1 MSDSDI
7 HRRRG
12 SRYRARKRAVSFL
25 FEAEIRDV
33 DVVELA
39 EERRAMGADS
49 QEFHDVAP
57 YTVEIVTGVAE
68 RLGRID
74 DMIAE
79 HLRDWTLDRLPAVDR
94 AILRTGAWE
103 LLFGADDLDSA
114 TVIDQAV
121 LLTSDLSADKSVAYV
136 NAVLDRIAGLADHIR
151 AAERAVSSLE
161 RPRSVDREPVDGAE
175 ITTDP
180 AIGDVTEDTRS
191 TGGTTSAD

>member
-94 AILRTGAWE
+94 AILRVGTWE
-103 LLFGADDLDSA
+103 LFHNPDVPARVAVVDTGPVGHPRPGAGATHGGSGLVGLRERVQAVGGTLTAGPIDVPRGSGFRLEA
-114 TVIDQAV
+114 TVPC
-121 LLTSDLSADKSVAYV
+121 
-136 NAVLDRIAGLADHIR
+136 RG
-151 AAERAVSSLE
+151 
-161 RPRSVDREPVDGAE
+161 
-175 ITTDP
+175 
-180 AIGDVTEDTRS
+180 
-191 TGGTTSAD
+191 